1 MVKFE
6 KMGYNKINK
15 KKGGLNMSST
25 LAVAKYLN
33 ELNLHR
39 HGCSMDEMKMHKMM
53 YFSQRESL
61 MINNSPLFED
71 SFEAWKF
78 GPVLRCV
85 RNEYKRGQM
94 FEAVSETLDAKEKEL
109 VSSVFERY
117 DSFDA
122 WDLSSLSHE
131 EFSWKQAR
139 EGLAPNENG
148 SKKLSLQA
156 MRVDAKREMLRRKG
170 VVLA

>member
-1 MVKFE
+1 
-6 KMGYNKINK
+6 
-15 KKGGLNMSST
+15 MSKT

-33 ELNLHR
+33 ELNVER
-39 HGCSMDEMKMHKMM
+39 HGCEMDEMKMHKMM

-61 MINNSPLFED
+61 MNTNNPLFGD

-78 GPVLRCV
+78 GPVLRSV
-85 RNEYKRGQM
+85 RNEYKRNHM
-94 FEAVSETLDAKEKEL
+94 FESVNETLTEEEKRL
-109 VSSVFERY
+109 VEYVFERY

-139 EGLAPNENG
+139 EEFLLTNTIKKTLAILFYG
-148 SKKLSLQA
+148 KLTLKKTA
-156 MRVDAKREMLRRKG
+156 MFIGILRLEKEDLVG
-170 VVLA
+170 I

>member
-1 MVKFE
+1 
-6 KMGYNKINK
+6 
-15 KKGGLNMSST
+15 MSKT

-33 ELNLHR
+33 ELNVDR
-39 HGCSMDEMKMHKMM
+39 HGCDMDEMKMHKMM

-61 MINNSPLFED
+61 MNTNNPLFGD
-71 SFEAWKF
+71 AFEAWKF
-78 GPVLRCV
+78 GPVLR
-85 RNEYKRGQM
+85 
-94 FEAVSETLDAKEKEL
+94 
-109 VSSVFERY
+109 SVFERY

-148 SKKLSLQA
+148 THKLSLRA

>member
-1 MVKFE
+1 
-6 KMGYNKINK
+6 
-15 KKGGLNMSST
+15 MSSA

-33 ELNLHR
+33 DMNVR
-39 HGCSMDEMKMHKMM
+39 KHGCGMDEMKMHKML

-61 MINNSPLFED
+61 MSADNPLFGD
-71 SFEAWKF
+71 LFEAWKF
-78 GPVLRCV
+78 GPVLRSV
-85 RNEYKRGQM
+85 RKEYKLDPM
-94 FEAVSETLDAKEKEL
+94 FKSVSEKLSAQEKTL

-148 SKKLSLQA
+148 SKKMSLQA

>member
-1 MVKFE
+1 MVE
-6 KMGYNKINK
+6 
-15 KKGGLNMSST
+15 KKGGLYMSKT

-33 ELNLHR
+33 ELNVER
-39 HGCSMDEMKMHKMM
+39 HGCDMDEMKMHKMM

-61 MINNSPLFED
+61 MNTNNPLFGD

-78 GPVLRCV
+78 GPVLRSV
-85 RNEYKRGQM
+85 RNEYKRNHM
-94 FEAVSETLDAKEKEL
+94 FESVNETLTEDEKRL
-109 VSSVFERY
+109 VESVFERY

-131 EFSWKQAR
+131 ELSWRQAR

-148 SKKLSLQA
+148 SQKLSLRA

>member
-1 MVKFE
+1 
-6 KMGYNKINK
+6 
-15 KKGGLNMSST
+15 MSDT

-33 ELNLHR
+33 ELNVQKHA
-39 HGCSMDEMKMHKMM
+39 CSMDEMKMHKMM

-61 MINNSPLFED
+61 MINDNPLFGD
-71 SFEAWKF
+71 LFEAWKF
-78 GPVLRCV
+78 GPVLKSV
-85 RNEYKRGQM
+85 RNEYRRSKL
-94 FEAVSETLDAKEKEL
+94 FEFVSGKLTDDEKEL

-148 SKKLSLQA
+148 TKKLSLQA
-156 MRVDAKREMLRRKG
+156 MRVDAKREQLRRKG

>member
-1 MVKFE
+1 
-6 KMGYNKINK
+6 
-15 KKGGLNMSST
+15 MSKT

-33 ELNLHR
+33 ELNVER
-39 HGCSMDEMKMHKMM
+39 HGCDMDEMKMHKMM

-61 MINNSPLFED
+61 MNTNNPLFGD

-78 GPVLRCV
+78 GPVLRSV
-85 RNEYKRGQM
+85 RNEYKCNHM
-94 FEAVSETLDAKEKEL
+94 FESVNESLTEEEKRL
-109 VSSVFERY
+109 VESVFERY

-148 SKKLSLQA
+148 SQKLSLRA
-156 MRVDAKREMLRRKG
+156 MRVDAKREILRRKG